1 MDSVAKKL
9 KRKGFRVNS
18 DNRNEKISLK
28 IRENTISK
36 IPYLVIVGD
45 KEMETNTIS
54 VRTRSG
60 NDIGQMS
67 VDKFVKMLETL
78 VRDKSLTT

>member
-1 MDSVAKKL
+1 M
-9 KRKGFRVNS
+9 
-18 DNRNEKISLK
+18 
-28 IRENTISK
+28 
-36 IPYLVIVGD
+36 IVGD
-45 KEMETNTIS
+45 KEMESNTIS